1 MYLKSIEIAG
11 FKSFNKRSVL
21 NFNTPI
27 SAIVGPNGSGKSN
40 VAESF
45 RFALGEQSIKSLRG
59 KRAEDLI
66 FNGGKDAGRANRAG
80 VKLVLNNTQR
90 ILNVDFDEVVIERV
104 VNRDSSSEYYI
115 NGSQVR
121 LKDIIELLANANIG
135 ASGYQIISQGEADKI
150 LNANIKERREMIEDA
165 LGLKIFQ
172 YKKEESSR
180 KLVKTDENIKQIESL
195 RREIAPHIK
204 FLKKQVEK
212 IESLILMKEK
222 LCSMYHDYF
231 RREEEYINFEKI
243 NILDSRANPEEKMKN
258 LEAEL
263 SKAKSVLAKS
273 ESKDEKSGKIIDIE
287 EKLKG
292 VRQVK
297 DSLMRDIGRVEGE
310 IFSIIRIIKKQE
322 DEANSLK
329 DRKVEM
335 TSVENLY
342 KIIDLEMKEVE
353 NSDDISKIKKFFHF
367 VKDSF
372 TDFIKRHSN
381 EDDGS
386 INDLK
391 DEVKNLENQKRAHE
405 EALKISKQKEAELSE
420 EYVMVKNE
428 IEKEKDSNRDA
439 EKAVFRIIA
448 EQNELRNVL
457 SALKTRE
464 ENLRRDE
471 EELKREFQEAG
482 ILVGSSALHFKD
494 FWPIKEDGTPLS
506 QDEIIKEGREAQFE
520 RKRAMEKI
528 KIRLEDAGVAGG
540 DDIVKEYKETTERDG
555 FLARE
560 LEDLFKS
567 SEALK
572 NLIKELDEKI
582 TVEFKI
588 GVQKINIQ
596 FQEFFSQMFG
606 GGTASLSV
614 VKEQKKRKSD
624 VELLPEDG
632 GEEIAEEE
640 IEEKEGLDI
649 EVNLPKKKIKGLMM
663 LSGGERALT
672 SIALIFAVSQVNP
685 PPFIILDETDAA
697 LDEANSRRY
706 GDMIESLAKYSQLIL
721 ITHNRE
727 TMSRAGV
734 IYGVTMGSDGVS
746 KLLSIQFDEAV
757 AVAK

>member
-1 MYLKSIEIAG
+1 MYLKSIEITG
-11 FKSFNKRSVL
+11 FKSFSKKSIL

-66 FNGGKDAGRANRAG
+66 FNGGKDSSRASRAG
-80 VKLVLNNTQR
+80 VKLVLDNTKR
-90 ILNVDFDEVVIERV
+90 ILNVDFDEVSIERV

-172 YKKEESSR
+172 YKKEESAR
-180 KLVKTDENIKQIESL
+180 KLVKTDENIKQVESL

-212 IESLILMKEK
+212 IESLVLMKEK
-222 LCSMYHDYF
+222 LRSMYHDYF
-231 RREEEYINFEKI
+231 RREEEYINFEKKSI
-243 NILDSRANPEEKMKN
+243 SENRTNPEGKMKK
-258 LEAEL
+258 LDREL
-263 SKAKSVLAKS
+263 SEAKSILAKS
-273 ESKDEKSGKIIDIE
+273 KSKDEKSGKIIDIE
-287 EKLKG
+287 DKLKEI
-292 VRQVK
+292 RQEK
-297 DSLMRDIGRVEGE
+297 DDLMRDIGRVEGE
-310 IFSIIRIIKKQE
+310 ISSVLRLIKKQE
-322 DEANSLK
+322 DEAISLK
-329 DRKVEM
+329 DRKVELS
-335 TSVENLY
+335 SVENLS
-342 KIIDLEMKEVE
+342 KIIDLEIKEVE
-353 NSDDISKIKKFFHF
+353 NSEDIQKIKKFF
-367 VKDSF
+367 SF
-372 TDFIKRHSN
+372 IRNSFYDFIKKYAN
-381 EDDGS
+381 ESDGS
-386 INDLK
+386 TDDLK
-391 DEVKNLENQKRAHE
+391 EEVKKLEKQKDE
-405 EALKISKQKEAELSE
+405 YESKLSSIKQKETEFSE
-420 EYVMVKNE
+420 EYTFVKNE

-448 EQNELRNVL
+448 EQNELRNIL
-457 SALKTRE
+457 SLLKTRE
-464 ENLRRDE
+464 DNLRRDE

-482 ILVGSSALHFKD
+482 ILVGASALYFKD
-494 FWPIKEDGTPLS
+494 FWPTKGDGTPLS
-506 QDEIIKEGREAQFE
+506 QDEIIKEGREAQLE
-520 RKRAMEKI
+520 RKRAMERI

-555 FLARE
+555 FLERE
-560 LEDLFKS
+560 LEDLLKS

-588 GVQKINIQ
+588 GVQKINVQ
-596 FQEFFSQMFG
+596 FQEFFSKMFG

-614 VKEQKKRKSD
+614 VKEKKKKKSD
-624 VELLPEDG
+624 LEIEAEDSG
-632 GEEIAEEE
+632 DE
-640 IEEKEGLDI
+640 IEEKEEEESEGLEI
-649 EVNLPKKKIKGLMM
+649 EVSLPKKKIKGLIM

-706 GDMIESLAKYSQLIL
+706 GDMIDSLAKYSQLIL

-757 AVAK
+757 NVAK

>member
-11 FKSFNKRSVL
+11 FKSFSKKSVL

-45 RFALGEQSIKSLRG
+45 RFSLGEQSIKSLRG

-66 FNGGKDAGRANRAG
+66 FNGGKDAPRASRAS
-80 VKLVLNNTQR
+80 VKLVLDNTKR
-90 ILNVDFDEVVIERV
+90 ILNVDFDEVAIERV

-172 YKKEESSR
+172 YKKEESTR
-180 KLVKTDENIKQIESL
+180 KLVKTDENIKQVESL

-212 IESLILMKEK
+212 IENLVSMKEK

-231 RREEEYINFEKI
+231 RREEEYINFEKKSI
-243 NILDSRANPEEKMKN
+243 SENRSNPEGKMKK
-258 LEAEL
+258 LESEL
-263 SKAKSVLAKS
+263 HEAKNVLAKS
-273 ESKDEKSGKIIDIE
+273 ESKDEKSGKIIEIE
-287 EKLKG
+287 DKLKG
-292 VRQVK
+292 TRLEK
-297 DSLMRDIGRVEGE
+297 DNLMRDIGRVEGE
-310 IFSIIRIIKKQE
+310 ISSILRLIKKQE

-329 DRKVEM
+329 DRKVELS
-335 TSVENLY
+335 SVENLS
-342 KIIDLEMKEVE
+342 KIINLEIKEIE
-353 NSDDISKIKKFFHF
+353 NSEDISKIKKFFSF
-367 VKDSF
+367 VRNSF
-372 TDFIKRHSN
+372 SDFIKKYAS
-381 EDDGS
+381 ESDGS
-386 INDLK
+386 TDDLK
-391 DEVKNLENQKRAHE
+391 EEVKKLEKQKNE
-405 EALKISKQKEAELSE
+405 YENKLSSTKQKETEFSE
-420 EYVMVKNE
+420 EYTFIKNE

-448 EQNELRNVL
+448 EQNELRNIL

-464 ENLRRDE
+464 DNLRRDE

-482 ILVGSSALHFKD
+482 ILVGASALHFKD
-494 FWPIKEDGTPLS
+494 FWPTKENGIPLS
-506 QDEIIKEGREAQFE
+506 QDEIVREGRDAQLE
-520 RKRAMEKI
+520 RKRVMERI
-528 KIRLEDAGVAGG
+528 KIRLEDAGIAGG

-555 FLARE
+555 FLERE
-560 LEDLFKS
+560 LEDLLKS

-588 GVQKINIQ
+588 GVQKINVQ

-614 VKEQKKRKSD
+614 VKEKKKKKSD
-624 VELLPEDG
+624 LEIGVEDKG
-632 GEEIAEEE
+632 DE
-640 IEEKEGLDI
+640 IEEKEEESEGLDI
-649 EVNLPKKKIKGLMM
+649 EVSLPKKKIKGLIM

-706 GDMIESLAKYSQLIL
+706 GDMIDSLSKYSQLIL

-757 AVAK
+757 NVAK